1 MKVQKPPYES
11 YIGGVFISGWARFA
25 HRFTQ
30 YYRTADLWT
39 PPRLRTRE
47 WMFIPFGGGT
57 PLRHKSFTDMQS
69 VRNFLCERP
78 QHSCFYSTA
87 YWKRPH
93 ELKMADK
100 DWLGAD
106 LIFDLDG
113 DHLPGVTDKDFPAM
127 IDVIQEQAWSLW
139 NDFLEPDFG
148 FKEEFLQVTFSGHRG
163 FHLHYRDPKFFHLD
177 SEARRELVSHIRG
190 EGVEVSDLL
199 ERARNPNAKGWARRV
214 NKGINSVVGKLD
226 RIYAGDTKLLNSLTA
241 ALKEMMERE
250 GIKGLRG
257 KASVEKLA
265 ELMQAETRRD
275 RVLNGRLVALNNHAL
290 LFQNLI
296 RADTSVVLGSA
307 GETDEVV
314 TIDTRRQ
321 IRWPGSLHGKSG
333 MRVTEF
339 PLSRLDPDKSSSF
352 DCLSEGIALSRQDT
366 VSVEM
371 IVDDAIARF
380 DDRVIDSPAGE
391 VIEIHEAG
399 ATFLIL
405 KGWAKL
411 HN

>member
-1 MKVQKPPYES
+1 MNIQVSPSHPSNK
-11 YIGGVFISGWARFA
+11 GDTISGWARFA

-30 YYRTADLWT
+30 YYRTADLWS
-39 PPRLRTRE
+39 PPRIRTRE

-57 PLRHKSFTDMQS
+57 PIRHKAFSDMS
-69 VRNFLCERP
+69 DVRRFICERP

-87 YWKRPH
+87 YWKKPH

-113 DHLPGVTDKDFPAM
+113 DHLPGVTDKDFPGM
-127 IDVIQEQAWSLW
+127 INVIQEQAWSLW

-148 FKEEFLQVTFSGHRG
+148 FKEEYLQVTFSGHRG

-177 SEARRELVSHIRG
+177 SEARREMVSHIRG

-199 ERARNPNAKGWARRV
+199 ERSRNPNASGWAKRV
-214 NKGINSVVGKLD
+214 SIGITSVINKLD
-226 RIYAGDTKLLNSLTA
+226 LINQGDMKLLTLMTA
-241 ALKEMMERE
+241 NLQDMMDRE
-250 GIKGLRG
+250 GVKGLRG
-257 KASVEKLA
+257 KSSIEKLA
-265 ELMQAETRRD
+265 ELMQDSSRRE
-275 RVLNGRLVALNNHAL
+275 RVIDGRLTALNNHGL

-339 PLSRLDPDKSSSF
+339 PLSRLDPDKSNSF
-352 DCLSEGIALSRQDT
+352 DCLSEGIALSREEL
-366 VSVEM
+366 VRVEM
-371 IVDDAIARF
+371 TVDDAVARF
-380 DDRVIDSPAGE
+380 DERIIDASAGD
-391 VIEIHEAG
+391 VLEIHEAG
-399 ATFLIL
+399 ATFLVL

-411 HN
+411 IK